1 MTHISKLRHHYFG
14 ANVRITACTIDSTTV
29 LLVSTFNPLA
39 NNWIEQN
46 RFTADEMNDACTL
59 AKSLSTTKKDI

>member
-14 ANVRITACTIDSTTV
+14 ANVRITACSIDSMSV
-29 LLVSTFNPLA
+29 LIVSTFNPLA
-39 NNWIEQN
+39 NNWIEKD
-46 RFTADEMNDACTL
+46 RFTADEMDDACTL

>member
-14 ANVRITACTIDSTTV
+14 ANVRITACTVDSMAV
-29 LLVSTFNPLA
+29 LIVSTFNPLA
-39 NNWIEQN
+39 NNWIEQD
-46 RFTADEMNDACTL
+46 RFTADEMDDACTL

>member
-46 RFTADEMNDACTL
+46 RFTSDEWAGAYDF
-59 AKSLSTTKKDI
+59 AKSLSTQKDL